1 MKACIVFAHEGN
13 TSFAHQILQR
23 VVTACE
29 AAGIRPV
36 VRDLY
41 RIGFQP
47 VFDGEDMRLASQ
59 GRAQADVEEEQVLV
73 TDADLLVMI
82 YPVWWWSPPAIL
94 KGYLDR
100 VFTDGFAFRYG
111 DDGPVGMLSG
121 KQALVFT
128 TTRQSE
134 QEMRTDGFDEV
145 IRKQIVDG
153 TLKQIGYDVTYRNF
167 AAVPYVSEA
176 ERAAMLDE
184 VEALVRRIRQPVGV

>member
-1 MKACIVFAHEGN
+1 MKACIVFAHEG
-13 TSFAHQILQR
+13 TKSFAHQILQR

-41 RIGFQP
+41 QIGFDP
-47 VFDGEDMRLASQ
+47 VFDAEDMHLASQ
-59 GRAQADVEEEQVLV
+59 GRARADVEEEQQLI

-111 DDGPVGMLSG
+111 DDGPVGMLNG

-128 TTRQSE
+128 TTRESE
-134 QEMRTDGFDEV
+134 QEMRADGFDEV
-145 IRKQIVDG
+145 VRKQIVDG
-153 TLKQIGYDVTYRNF
+153 TLKLIGYDVTYRNF

-176 ERAAMLDE
+176 ERAAMLE
-184 VEALVRRIRQPVGV
+184 EAEALVRRIRQPVGV